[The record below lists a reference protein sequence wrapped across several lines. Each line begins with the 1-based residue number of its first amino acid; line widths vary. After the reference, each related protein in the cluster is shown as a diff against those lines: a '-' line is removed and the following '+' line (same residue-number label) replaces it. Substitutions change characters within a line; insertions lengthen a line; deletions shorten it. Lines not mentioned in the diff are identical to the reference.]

1 MTKDKPQEDTV
12 PEKNRDGKE
21 DVIRLPDLE
30 EQLLEAQEKQSRFRE
45 VALLAQADL
54 ENYRKRVDE
63 EQARHNQATAG
74 RLLLKLLP
82 ILDNLGRALDSITID
97 SSNKA
102 WIEGIRL
109 IEQGI
114 QSILTS
120 ERVSKIE
127 VSKGQPFDPWE
138 QEAVFSVE
146 TDEYQSNTIV
156 EVVRKGYRH
165 HDRILR
171 VAQVSVA
178 QSKDVNY
185 SPKQDKA
192 DKAGKS

>member
-1 MTKDKPQEDTV
+1 MTKDKPQEDTLL
-12 PEKNRDGKE
+12 EKDLGGKE
-21 DVIRLPDLE
+21 DVIGPSKLE

-45 VALLAQADL
+45 AALLAQADL

-63 EQARHNQATAG
+63 EQARHSQATAG

-82 ILDNLGRALDSITID
+82 ILDNLGRALNSITID

-120 ERVSKIE
+120 EGVRKIE
-127 VSKGQPFDPWE
+127 VLKGQPFDPWE

-146 TDEYQSNTIV
+146 TDDYQSDTIV
-156 EVVRKGYRH
+156 EVIREGYRH

-178 QSKDVNY
+178 QSRDVNHG
-185 SPKQDKA
+185 PGQNETDKT
-192 DKAGKS
+192 GEN

>member
-185 SPKQDKA
+185 SPKQDEA
-192 DKAGKS
+192 DKTEKS